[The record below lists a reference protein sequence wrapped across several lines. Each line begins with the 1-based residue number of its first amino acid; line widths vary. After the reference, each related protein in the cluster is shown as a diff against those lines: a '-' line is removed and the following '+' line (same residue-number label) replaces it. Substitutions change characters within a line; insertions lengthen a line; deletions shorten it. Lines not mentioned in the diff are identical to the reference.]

1 MQIDVSPRAPKIIS
15 LKKEVMVRGRRTY
28 PLLEEVTDLFT
39 VLKKNETPK
48 EGKSSLAQ
56 RGLDYIKEHKAIPKS
71 ELRGAY
77 RQLNS
82 IHEFNMEALRA

>member
-15 LKKEVMVRGRRTY
+15 LKMEVMVQKRRTY

-39 VLKKNETPK
+39 TLKKNETPK

-56 RGLDYIKEHKAIPKS
+56 RGLDFIKKNKAIPKS
-71 ELRGAY
+71 ELRAAY
-77 RQLNS
+77 RQLNK
-82 IHEFNMEALRA
+82 IHEFDMAMLRA